1 MAKTTK
7 TTAPSD
13 YISTMTFAAMLEMSP
28 QTIINWRNTG
38 RQHVPFIRVG
48 ACVRYKRSDVMAYL
62 ANGARPVDA
71 AAGSGTI
78 DRQ

>member
-7 TTAPSD
+7 STAPSD
-13 YISTMTFAAMLEMSP
+13 YISTITLAAMLEMSP
-28 QTIINWRNTG
+28 QTIINWRNKN

-48 ACVRYKRSDVMAYL
+48 SCVRYKRTDVMAYL
-62 ANGARPVDA
+62 ENGAKPVDTS
-71 AAGSGTI
+71 AGSGTI